1 MPDRKVLEEAVKIPG
16 YRPSATS
23 SDLHSGGLERS
34 RLISAKLALGVLT
47 IILWILPVKVDAQ
60 RRAIDVNKSTLKIRV
75 FKSGMFSAF
84 AHDHDIKAPIAEGA
98 IDSSSNPSVQLRL
111 DARKLRVLDPDIAE
125 DKRAEIQHT
134 MEGTAV
140 LDVEHFP
147 QISFQSTRIAKLADG
162 KWEVNG
168 NLSLHGKT
176 QPVSALVSNEQGHYL
191 GHASL
196 KQSKFGIQPISIAGG
211 TIKVKDEIKIEFE
224 IYPSNE

>member
-1 MPDRKVLEEAVKIPG
+1 MKIPG

-23 SDLHSGGLERS
+23 LHSGGLAKS
-34 RLISAKLALGVLT
+34 RLISAKLALGILI
-47 IILWILPVKVDAQ
+47 IILWILPVKVNAQ
-60 RRAIDVNKSTLKIRV
+60 RRAIDVNKSTLTIRV

-84 AHDHDIKAPIAEGA
+84 AHDHEIKAPIAEGA
-98 IDSSSNPSVQLRL
+98 IDSSSNPTVQLRL
-111 DARKLRVLDPDIAE
+111 DARKLRVMDPDIAK

-134 MEGTAV
+134 MEGTEV

-176 QPVSALVSNEQGHYL
+176 EPVSVLVSNEQGHYL
-191 GHASL
+191 GHAAL
-196 KQSKFGIQPISIAGG
+196 KQSKFGIQPISVAGG

-224 IYPSNE
+224 IVPSNE